1 MPVTSA
7 VTRLDLDGAGS
18 AGDYVRAV
26 RAGACQ
32 SADLLAIAVGTG
44 GVVAADEALESLLG
58 IRSADVVSA
67 AQLSG
72 AAGQTA
78 SAVAKLDDAV
88 LRVMFVG
95 VGDRTAS
102 DLRKAGGELGRRVRP
117 GESAVADLAA
127 GLTGVQLS
135 ALAEG
140 VLLGSYRYSEKS
152 ADADT
157 PAKSRDVRLLV
168 PSGTAGAADGISR
181 ATAVA
186 AAVAL
191 ARDLANTPSVRKC
204 PQWLADAAADVA
216 ATAGL
221 DLRVWDER
229 QLADSGFGG
238 ISAVGSGSA
247 RPPRLIQ
254 LRYDPPPGVRPPGST
269 ARRHIVLVGKGITF
283 DSGGLSL
290 KPNDGMKLM
299 KTDMAGG
306 GVVIA
311 VMSALAK
318 LGVADRVTGLIA
330 AAENLPSGSAFRPDD
345 VISQYGGT
353 TVEVR
358 NTDAEGRLVLA
369 DAIAYADAELAP
381 DQIVDV
387 ATLTGAARIA
397 LGGVR
402 AALYSTSDEL
412 AARLLAA
419 GEASGDRL
427 WRMPLPEDYVDL
439 LDSSVAD
446 LANVSASDRGGGS
459 ITAALFLR
467 RFAGG
472 RPWAHLDIAGPA
484 RSTTDDGDVTAG
496 ATGFGTRLL
505 LSWLSA

>member
-7 VTRLDLDGAGS
+7 VTSLNLAGVGSAADYVGAVKAGRCGAAEMLVVAVGAG
-18 AGDYVRAV
+18 
-26 RAGACQ
+26 GAIDVDETLD
-32 SADLLAIAVGTG
+32 SVL
-44 GVVAADEALESLLG
+44 GVSPAE
-58 IRSADVVSA
+58 VVEA

-72 AAGQTA
+72 KAGQLT
-78 SAVAKLDDAV
+78 SAVARLDEAL
-88 LRVMFVG
+88 LRVLFVG
-95 VGDRTAS
+95 VGHRSAS
-102 DLRKAGGELGRRVRP
+102 ELRKAGGELARQLRP
-117 GESAVADLAA
+117 GESAVADMAA
-127 GLTGVQLS
+127 GLTDGQLS
-135 ALAEG
+135 ALTEG
-140 VLLGSYRYSEKS
+140 ILLGSYRYSEKS
-152 ADADT
+152 ADAES
-157 PAKSRDVRLLV
+157 PPKGSDVRLLV
-168 PSGTAGAADGISR
+168 PHVSGGADDAISR
-181 ATAVA
+181 ACAVA

-204 PQWLADAAADVA
+204 PQWLAEAAAEVA
-216 ATAGL
+216 AKAGL
-221 DLRVWDER
+221 EVAVWDEQ
-229 QLADSGFGG
+229 QLAQAGFGG
-238 ISAVGSGSA
+238 IAAVGSGSA

-254 LRYDPPPGVRPPGST
+254 LRYAPPE
-269 ARRHIVLVGKGITF
+269 ARRHVVLVGKGITF

-290 KPNDGMKLM
+290 KSNDGMKLM

-306 GVVIA
+306 GAVIA

-330 AAENLPSGSAFRPDD
+330 AAENLPSGTAFRPDD
-345 VISQYGGT
+345 VITHYGGT

-369 DAIAYADAELAP
+369 DAIAYADAELEP

-402 AALYSTSDEL
+402 AALYSTCDEL
-412 AARLLAA
+412 AGRLLAA
-419 GEASGDRL
+419 GDSSGDRL

-446 LANVSASDRGGGS
+446 LANVPAADEGAGS

-467 RFAGG
+467 AFAGD

-484 RSTTDDGDVTAG
+484 RSKSDDGDVTAG

-505 LSWLSA
+505 LNWLAGAG